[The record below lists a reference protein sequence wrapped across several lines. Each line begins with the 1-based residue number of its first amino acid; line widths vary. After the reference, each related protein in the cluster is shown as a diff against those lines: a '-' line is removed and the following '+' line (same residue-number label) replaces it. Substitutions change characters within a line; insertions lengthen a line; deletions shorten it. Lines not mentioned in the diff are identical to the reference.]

1 MIEDIKR
8 ILKSCKR
15 INVRNC
21 DPWPEKDY
29 TKGPIYLV
37 GLTNSDWPG
46 ETDQFKCYEI
56 YYPKYCKRIGKN
68 DLTYGGYKYLR
79 KDGEGDFWWTFNYV
93 YDDRYNKEYA
103 YIVNNEDDGDKL
115 AKFLTSI
122 YGYFDINKINE
133 KISDINKN
141 IEELNKEIQYYE
153 DIKKYIDENK

>member
-8 ILKSCKR
+8 ILKFCKR

-46 ETDQFKCYEI
+46 ESDQFKCFTI

-68 DLTYGGYKYLR
+68 DLTYGGYMYLG
-79 KDGEGDFWWTFNYV
+79 KDEDGDFWWTFNYV
-93 YDDRYNKEYA
+93 YDDRYNKEWA
-103 YIVNNEDDGDKL
+103 YIVDNEDDGDKL

-133 KISDINKN
+133 KIFDINKN
-141 IEELNKEIQYYE
+141 IEELF
-153 DIKKYIDENK
+153 KKSFW